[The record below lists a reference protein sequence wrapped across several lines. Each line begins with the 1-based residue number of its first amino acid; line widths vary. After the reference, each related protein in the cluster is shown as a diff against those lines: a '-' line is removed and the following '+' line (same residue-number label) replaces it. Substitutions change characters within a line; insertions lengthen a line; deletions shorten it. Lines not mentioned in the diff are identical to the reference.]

1 MTSPDQFV
9 RQLVIGVGNDYRGD
23 DGAGLAVIRRIRDNP
38 PAGTA
43 TREGTGDGAG
53 LIDAWEAFDEVIII
67 DAASSGEPPGTVF
80 RFDACEDPIPEGT
93 LRGCST
99 HAMGIGAVIEL
110 ARTLDRLPPRLTVYA
125 IEGRDFTI
133 GAPMSPE
140 VLKAVDEVGLLLR
153 REIPATA
160 QELRD

>member
-1 MTSPDQFV
+1 MTASDQLV
-9 RQLVIGVGNDYRGD
+9 RRLVIGVGNDYRGD

-43 TREGTGDGAG
+43 TREETGEGAG
-53 LIDAWEAFDEVIII
+53 LIDAWGAFDEVIIV

-80 RFDACEDPIPEGT
+80 RFDVCQDPIPEGT

-99 HAMGIGAVIEL
+99 HAMGIAAVIEL
-110 ARTLDRLPPRLTVYA
+110 ARTLNRLPAQLTVYA
-125 IEGRDFTI
+125 IEGKDFMI

-153 REIPATA
+153 REIMATG

>member
-1 MTSPDQFV
+1 MTSSDQFI
-9 RQLVIGVGNDYRGD
+9 RRLVIGVGNDYRGD

-43 TREGTGDGAG
+43 TREGLGDATG
-53 LIDAWEAFDEVIII
+53 LIDAWEAFDEVIIV

-99 HAMGIGAVIEL
+99 HAMGVGAVIEL
-110 ARTLDRLPPRLTVYA
+110 ARTLNRLPAQLIVYA
-125 IEGRDFTI
+125 IEGKDFTI

-140 VLKAVDEVGLLLR
+140 VLKAAEEVGLLLR
-153 REIPATA
+153 REIMASG